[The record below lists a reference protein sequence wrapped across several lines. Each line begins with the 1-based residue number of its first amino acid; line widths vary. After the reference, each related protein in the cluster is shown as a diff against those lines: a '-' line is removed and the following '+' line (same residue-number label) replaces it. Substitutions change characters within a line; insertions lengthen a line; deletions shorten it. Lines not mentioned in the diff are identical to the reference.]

1 MMIKDLKN
9 SMDIHSNEQLSVL
22 IIDDDESIRVS
33 LKFHFDDCGFRTYS
47 VETAEEALELMNN
60 EPINSV
66 IVDLRLPGIDGIE
79 FIRQA
84 SKIWPDARYVIYTGS
99 PITSIPDDILS
110 ISSVSPKLFFK
121 PIGNLFELSDEVNRI
136 IRKP

>member
-1 MMIKDLKN
+1 MMIEDAKS
-9 SMDIHSNEQLSVL
+9 SMEACSNEQLSVL

-47 VETAEEALELMNN
+47 VETAEEALVLMNN

-84 SKIWPDARYVIYTGS
+84 TKNWPDARYVIYTGS
-99 PITSIPDDILS
+99 PIASIPDDILS

>member
-1 MMIKDLKN
+1 MMTEDMMNKTN
-9 SMDIHSNEQLSVL
+9 AHSTEPLSIL

-33 LKFHFDDCGFRTYS
+33 LKFHFEDCGFRTHS
-47 VETAEEALELMNN
+47 VETAEEALDVMKKM
-60 EPINSV
+60 PVDSV

-84 SKIWPDARYVIYTGS
+84 SKKWPDARYIIYTGS
-99 PITSIPDDILS
+99 PIDSIPDDILS

-121 PIGNLFELSDEVNRI
+121 PIGNLFELSDEVNRL
-136 IRKP
+136 IRKS

>member
-1 MMIKDLKN
+1 MIEDAKS
-9 SMDIHSNEQLSVL
+9 SMEACSNEQLSVL

-47 VETAEEALELMNN
+47 VETAEEALVLMNN

-84 SKIWPDARYVIYTGS
+84 TKNWPDARYVIYTGS
-99 PITSIPDDILS
+99 PIASIPDDILS
-110 ISSVSPKLFFK
+110 ISSVSSKLFFK
-121 PIGNLFELSDEVNRI
+121 PIGNLFEISDEVNRI

>member
-1 MMIKDLKN
+1 MIEDLKN

>member
-1 MMIKDLKN
+1 MMIEDLKN
-9 SMDIHSNEQLSVL
+9 SMDIHANQQLSVL

-47 VETAEEALELMNN
+47 VETAEEALVLMNN

-84 SKIWPDARYVIYTGS
+84 TKNWPDARYVIYTGS
-99 PITSIPDDILS
+99 PIASIPDDILS
-110 ISSVSPKLFFK
+110 ISSVSSKLFFK
-121 PIGNLFELSDEVNRI
+121 PIGNLFEISDEVNRI

>member
-1 MMIKDLKN
+1 MTEDVRNGMED
-9 SMDIHSNEQLSVL
+9 HSSEQLSVL

-33 LKFHFDDCGFRTYS
+33 LKFHFDDCGFKTHS
-47 VETAEEALELMNN
+47 VETAEEALDLMENVLV
-60 EPINSV
+60 NSV

-84 SKIWPDARYVIYTGS
+84 SKRWPDARYVIYTGS

-110 ISSVSPKLFFK
+110 IASVSSKLFFK
-121 PIGNLFELSDEVNRI
+121 PIGNLFELSDEVNRL
-136 IRKP
+136 IRRS

>member
-1 MMIKDLKN
+1 MMIEDAKS
-9 SMDIHSNEQLSVL
+9 SMEACSNEQLSVL

-47 VETAEEALELMNN
+47 VETAEEALVLMNN

-84 SKIWPDARYVIYTGS
+84 TKNWPDARYVIYTGS
-99 PITSIPDDILS
+99 PIASIPDDILS
-110 ISSVSPKLFFK
+110 ISSVSSKLFFK
-121 PIGNLFELSDEVNRI
+121 PIGNLFEISDEVNRI

>member
-1 MMIKDLKN
+1 MIEDAKS
-9 SMDIHSNEQLSVL
+9 SMEACSNEQLSVL

-47 VETAEEALELMNN
+47 VETAEEALVLMNN
-60 EPINSV
+60 KPINSV

-84 SKIWPDARYVIYTGS
+84 TKNWPDARYVIYTGS
-99 PITSIPDDILS
+99 PIASIPDDILS

>member
-1 MMIKDLKN
+1 MYENVNN
-9 SMDIHSNEQLSVL
+9 STDAYSRETMSVL

-33 LKFHFDDCGFRTYS
+33 LKFHFEDCGYKTYS
-47 VETAEEALELMNN
+47 VETAEEALDLMENEL
-60 EPINSV
+60 INSV

-84 SKIWPDARYVIYTGS
+84 SKKWPDARYVIYTGS

-110 ISSVSPKLFFK
+110 ISSVSSKLFFK
-121 PIGNLFELSDEVNRI
+121 PIGNLFELSNEVNRLT
-136 IRKP
+136 RKS